1 MTSALRSKIEEIRA
15 TGSSHAAFNDSVR
28 NSVPTLCMQLAS
40 FGEAPPPLGLLNLF
54 LTAVV
59 PGGPSILL
67 CMREIGPRPHFAES
81 IFETSF
87 ERAKKS

>member
-1 MTSALRSKIEEIRA
+1 
-15 TGSSHAAFNDSVR
+15 
-28 NSVPTLCMQLAS
+28 
-40 FGEAPPPLGLLNLF
+40 LNLF

-81 IFETSF
+81 TF
-87 ERAKKS
+87 